1 MLSCL
6 RAPARTGRY
15 TDMPKTPDKPKSRKP
30 LSLYPLSMDE
40 ALRIAMTAGSPKPKP
55 KAKRKG

>member
-1 MLSCL
+1 
-6 RAPARTGRY
+6 
-15 TDMPKTPDKPKSRKP
+15 MPKTPDKPKSRKP
-30 LSLYPLSMDE
+30 LSLYPLSMEE